1 MPLPDPIGGG
11 ELATRIVFV
20 GGTQIEVDA
29 PIQNLVRLFE
39 EAGRSGLSFAS
50 AVDASMRYFVNREQI
65 LYLEAIPDREEKPFW
80 VQAQGAEEVTSKLSG
95 FSGAA
100 RGQARRRG

>member
-1 MPLPDPIGGG
+1 M
-11 ELATRIVFV
+11 ATRIVFV
-20 GGTQIEVDA
+20 GGTHIEVET

-65 LYLEAIPDREEKPFW
+65 VYLEAIPEREEKPFW
-80 VQAQGAEEVTSKLSG
+80 VQSSQGAEVTRKLRG
-95 FSGAA
+95 FSAA
-100 RGQARRRG
+100 PSDRRPHNPG